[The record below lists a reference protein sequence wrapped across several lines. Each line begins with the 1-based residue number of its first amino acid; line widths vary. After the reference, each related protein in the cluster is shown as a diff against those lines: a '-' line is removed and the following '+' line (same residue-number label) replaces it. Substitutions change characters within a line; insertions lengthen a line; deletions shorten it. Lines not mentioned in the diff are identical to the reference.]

1 MSIGMLERSCPL
13 TSIFHTT
20 EFSGRRLGEADLPGL
35 QAFFEANPAYFLSV
49 CGEPPAANEAHQE
62 FDDRPP
68 PEMPFDDAFLLG
80 VFDHSGQWVA
90 MASIVSNLL
99 APHVWHIGL
108 FMVATPLHGS
118 GVATRVI
125 TALEA
130 WLSRQGAQ
138 WMRLGV
144 VLGNTRAERFWEKCA
159 FREVRRRSDVAIGQ
173 CIHTLRVMV
182 KPLCDQGLDD
192 YLRVVARD
200 RPE

>member
-1 MSIGMLERSCPL
+1 MSLLFE
-13 TSIFHTT
+13 TA
-20 EFSGRRLGEADLPGL
+20 EFSARRLHEADLPVL
-35 QAFFEANPAYFLSV
+35 QMFFEANPAYFLTV
-49 CGEPPAANEAHQE
+49 CGEPPAANEARQE

-80 VFDHSGQWVA
+80 VFDHSDHWVA

-108 FMVATPLHGS
+108 FVVATPLHGS

-125 TALEA
+125 SALEE

-138 WMRLGV
+138 WIRLGV

-159 FREVRRRSDVAIGQ
+159 YQEVRRRTDVSIGQ
-173 CIHTLRVMV
+173 CIHTLRVLV
-182 KPLCDQGLDD
+182 KPLRGHELIE
-192 YLRVVARD
+192 YLRLVARD

>member
-1 MSIGMLERSCPL
+1 MSLLFE
-13 TSIFHTT
+13 TA
-20 EFSGRRLGEADLPGL
+20 EFSARRLHEADLPAL
-35 QAFFEANPAYFLSV
+35 QVFFEANSAYFLTV
-49 CGEPPAANEAHQE
+49 CGEPPAANEARQE

-80 VFDHSGQWVA
+80 VFDHSGHWVA
-90 MASIVSNLL
+90 MASIVSNLM

-108 FMVATPLHGS
+108 FVVATSLHGS
-118 GVATRVI
+118 GVATRVMA
-125 TALEA
+125 ALEE

-159 FREVRRRSDVAIGQ
+159 YQEVRRRSDVPIGQ
-173 CIHTLRVMV
+173 CVHTLRVMV
-182 KPLCDQGLDD
+182 KPLRGHELND
-192 YLRVVARD
+192 YLRLVARD